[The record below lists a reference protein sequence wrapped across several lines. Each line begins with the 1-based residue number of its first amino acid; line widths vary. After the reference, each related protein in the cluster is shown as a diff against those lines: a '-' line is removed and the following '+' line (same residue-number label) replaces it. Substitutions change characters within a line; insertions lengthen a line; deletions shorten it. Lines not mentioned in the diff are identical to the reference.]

1 MTVKYAIVPI
11 LLVFLI
17 VSGCVS
23 PTGTGGT
30 PTTTTTIP
38 PTITTPQPPVTTP
51 LPAAMVEGDKTIQRD
66 AFDSWEVSLIA
77 GQRIAVDVVTD
88 GAPVDLLV
96 LDLSNYYQFST
107 AFTSR
112 SGALWES
119 YVILKPDVIRQRE
132 EFKAPRSGKYRI
144 IIENADVIPGGAVTT
159 RAVNVVIRAYSL
171 D

>member
-88 GAPVDLLV
+88 GAPV
-96 LDLSNYYQFST
+96 
-107 AFTSR
+107 
-112 SGALWES
+112 
-119 YVILKPDVIRQRE
+119 
-132 EFKAPRSGKYRI
+132 
-144 IIENADVIPGGAVTT
+144 
-159 RAVNVVIRAYSL
+159 
-171 D
+171 